1 MSSTGIAIVGNQ
13 LWMGKRHDGASGTW
27 IHSGSASAVG
37 RGDWTAPKTSS
48 EFQNTEGP
56 SGIQGI
62 LERLCFHDRGPG
74 DPSEMRAIRIRI
86 DRGSWNRYLPR
97 RNSSSHRS
105 VVLGGEGK
113 GGRRREEVSLRS
125 ENKVLPT
132 FDTLPTSGKRNAQS
146 LHPFTLLISH
156 MFLCDKIGRAHV

>member
-1 MSSTGIAIVGNQ
+1 MSSAGIAIVGNQ

-37 RGDWTAPKTSS
+37 RGDSTAPKTSS
-48 EFQNTEGP
+48 EFQSTEGP

-105 VVLGGEGK
+105 VVLGHLK
-113 GGRRREEVSLRS
+113 TKVKPLANLSFQLEELESVQGMER
-125 ENKVLPT
+125 
-132 FDTLPTSGKRNAQS
+132 G
-146 LHPFTLLISH
+146 
-156 MFLCDKIGRAHV
+156 